1 MTAFKRILII
11 LIIMLLLAA
20 LVIYVLNTAC
30 SSEAIHEIPSGYTS
44 KETHWDPN
52 GGQDY
57 TDYCKYTYKDAS
69 GFAGNK
75 DYNKAA
81 AADIETIKGYFANFR
96 EWMNVEDRLDEYDFD
111 PACID
116 TEDYFRLTER
126 YPNYDDY
133 TLWFFDMQTLTL
145 YYIHTNI

>member
-1 MTAFKRILII
+1 MGKAYSENNAGKKSLIKK
-11 LIIMLLLAA
+11 IIISFATVLLVAA
-20 LVIYVLNTAC
+20 VIFGCRELMDYKYKNYRA
-30 SSEAIHEIPSGYTS
+30 ADPEI
-44 KETHWDPN
+44 N
-52 GGQDY
+52 
-57 TDYCKYTYKDAS
+57 
-69 GFAGNK
+69 
-75 DYNKAA
+75 NKAA